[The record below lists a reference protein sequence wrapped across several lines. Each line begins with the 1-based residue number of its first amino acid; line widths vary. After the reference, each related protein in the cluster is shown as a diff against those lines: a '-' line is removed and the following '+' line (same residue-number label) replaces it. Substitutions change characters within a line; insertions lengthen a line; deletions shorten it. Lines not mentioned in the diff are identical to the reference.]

1 MPPPA
6 AHNSTLP
13 LLPCPPQ
20 LFSPSLAYYQRR
32 VL

>member
-1 MPPPA
+1 MPLLL
-6 AHNSTLP
+6 HIHYS